1 METFNST
8 CENTSLLSFL
18 SDADAEYQISL
29 HSIGEESTSDLKK
42 DYIDDPNSV
51 NSQANIQNELEID
64 PVSAIS
70 TSVSELEDDQ
80 IVETSSDCSDVSR
93 EPVKNTLKRSG
104 LQLIAEEVAA
114 KKCKKSISFSAVTA
128 YYFPR
133 AQGFTCVPS
142 VSVLDKHEVDTA
154 SHSKQS
160 RQTR

>member
-1 METFNST
+1 MKGKLNSN
-8 CENTSLLSFL
+8 CFDLNKQLIASRLL
-18 SDADAEYQISL
+18 I
-29 HSIGEESTSDLKK
+29 LK
-42 DYIDDPNSV
+42 SR
-51 NSQANIQNELEID
+51 
-64 PVSAIS
+64 
-70 TSVSELEDDQ
+70 EDGQ
-80 IVETSSDCSDVSR
+80 IVEKSSDCSDVSR
-93 EPVKNTLKRSG
+93 ELVKNTLKCSG